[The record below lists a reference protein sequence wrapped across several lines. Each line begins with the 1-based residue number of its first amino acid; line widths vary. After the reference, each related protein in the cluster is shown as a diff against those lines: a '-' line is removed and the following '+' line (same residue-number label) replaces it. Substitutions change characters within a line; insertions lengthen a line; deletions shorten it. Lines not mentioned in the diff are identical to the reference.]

1 MITLPVL
8 RSSTVLG
15 HMDPVREFD
24 QLVNSVFGPTN
35 GTAQV
40 SWTPL
45 ADVTETDDAW
55 LFEVEVPGLKRD
67 DITVEAT
74 GNELVI
80 TGEYKEKERVG
91 LLRRRTRRVGR
102 FEFRTTLPAEV
113 DVEQIS
119 ADLADGVLTVRVPKR
134 EAAKPRRIAIEG
146 R

>member
-15 HMDPVREFD
+15 HMDPLREFD

-45 ADVTETDDAW
+45 ADVTETDEAW
-55 LFEVEVPGLKRD
+55 LFEVDVPGLKRD

>member
-15 HMDPVREFD
+15 QMDPLREFD

>member
-15 HMDPVREFD
+15 QMDPLREFD
-24 QLVNSVFGPTN
+24 QLVNSVFGPAN
-35 GTAQV
+35 GTAKAF
-40 SWTPL
+40 WTPL

-55 LFEVEVPGLKRD
+55 LFEVEVPGVKRD
-67 DITVEAT
+67 DITVEAI

-91 LLRRRTRRVGR
+91 LLRKRTRRVGQ
-102 FEFRTTLPAEV
+102 FEYRATLPAEV
-113 DVEQIS
+113 DVEHIT
-119 ADLADGVLTVRVPKR
+119 ADLADGMLTVRVPKR

>member
-15 HMDPVREFD
+15 HMDPLREFD

>member
-15 HMDPVREFD
+15 HMDPLREFD

-35 GTAQV
+35 GTTPA

-45 ADVTETDDAW
+45 ADVTESDDAW
-55 LFEVEVPGLKRD
+55 LFEIELPGLKRD
-67 DITVEAT
+67 DITIEAT
-74 GNELVI
+74 GNELSI

-91 LLRRRTRRVGR
+91 MLRRRTRRVGR
-102 FEFRTTLPAEV
+102 FEFRATLPSDV
-113 DVEQIS
+113 DVEHIS
-119 ADLADGVLTVRVPKR
+119 ADLADGVLSVRVPKR